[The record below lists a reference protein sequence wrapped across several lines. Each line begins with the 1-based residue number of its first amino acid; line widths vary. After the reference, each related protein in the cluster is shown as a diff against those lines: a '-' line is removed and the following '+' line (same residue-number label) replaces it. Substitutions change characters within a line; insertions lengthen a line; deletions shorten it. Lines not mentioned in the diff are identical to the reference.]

1 MKIKT
6 KMDMLK
12 AFAKLESICFTHLE
26 ALNDFA
32 DFDYKPIA
40 VLEAELKATGK
51 LDFGDTERENYDVFT
66 EWLVDLMKDDE
77 HWNIPNLSEGLAAHF
92 PDWKDYLVFGMEEEL
107 AWEMVGKLTNAFPP
121 FNEWLRTEF
130 YPETVDMLESVKEF
144 ADQFEDCFCPLVEY
158 IVNNDGDSLMEYA
171 RKLEKITRGISCGR
185 PSMKYFWS
193 NEYIECLDVLDI
205 FTGEYEPL
213 LGYECETET
222 SPCPADGDNGGNA
235 NEGTTEPAAEENGT
249 HNQDDAANQP
259 ETLGQPQSVWELVA
273 ELYKP
278 NEKRAEDLFR
288 FAILKG
294 LIRVSDDQQHFEWEK
309 TKLYRGKTVSTIYI
323 AYFAVKVSELL
334 EMRISDTPQR
344 APWGKF
350 KRLFN
355 RKSLQSS
362 DNPREDEITRLID
375 RCFTAFTASQRD
387 RKSLSPKSFL

>member
-6 KMDMLK
+6 KMDMIK

-51 LDFGDTERENYDVFT
+51 LDFGDAERENYDVFT

-77 HWNIPNLSEGLAAHF
+77 HWNIPNLSEGLATHF

-205 FTGEYEPL
+205 SNGL
-213 LGYECETET
+213 LFDTCKHIR
-222 SPCPADGDNGGNA
+222 AVRA
-235 NEGTTEPAAEENGT
+235 NN
-249 HNQDDAANQP
+249 
-259 ETLGQPQSVWELVA
+259 
-273 ELYKP
+273 
-278 NEKRAEDLFR
+278 F
-288 FAILKG
+288 
-294 LIRVSDDQQHFEWEK
+294 
-309 TKLYRGKTVSTIYI
+309 
-323 AYFAVKVSELL
+323 
-334 EMRISDTPQR
+334 
-344 APWGKF
+344 
-350 KRLFN
+350 
-355 RKSLQSS
+355 SS
-362 DNPREDEITRLID
+362 YHLSGILID
-375 RCFTAFTASQRD
+375 SFVYSAIRDWHWRRPEDISCDNNVVSYEQSLVDFYNRSSYWSIYAPGSGMKVDASKD
-387 RKSLSPKSFL
+387 WDVLGKVLNKIAK